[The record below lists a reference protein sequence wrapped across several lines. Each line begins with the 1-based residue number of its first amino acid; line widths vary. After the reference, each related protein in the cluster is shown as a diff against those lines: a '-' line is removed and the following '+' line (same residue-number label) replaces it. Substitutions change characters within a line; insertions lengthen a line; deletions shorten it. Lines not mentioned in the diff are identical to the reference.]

1 MENTGPQNISWQ
13 QAEVTV
19 VLSDLHLCDAEPE
32 HPKLWKKFKTKQFF
46 FDDEF
51 QDFLQHVDTKANGR
65 SVELILNGDTFDFD
79 SFMKQP
85 EKPPY
90 RVSWLEKHRG
100 LAAEQVKATF
110 KMREIL
116 NEHHVWVNALRDFI
130 LKGHRVVFIIGNHDL
145 ELHFAAVQDEIMKA
159 LGLHSSAESRVRF
172 CNWFYISNN
181 DTLIEHGN
189 QYDPYCLC
197 QDPINP
203 MIQKGR
209 RVEVRLPFG
218 NLACRY
224 MTNGMGFF
232 NPHVDTNYIMSVR
245 EYLVFFFRYMIWN
258 QPGLLWTWFWGACV
272 TLWQTFL
279 DGIRPVVKDPLAV
292 EDQVKKISLD
302 SNATERMVR
311 EMREISV
318 HPASK
323 NPFLLAQELWL
334 DRAFFLV
341 LAFVVLLQLFQFIN
355 FVYSISFYWMFVP
368 LAIFTPFFLFYSQSV
383 KSYVTK
389 YKEPDETILSLAA
402 QITGV
407 VRIVYGHTHI
417 PRHEMIGPVEH
428 LNSGSWSP
436 AFLDVE
442 CTKPFGKKTFVWVE
456 AQQNEARQ
464 ASLLEFEEKEFRDV
478 FIRGAHLSAAR

>member
-1 MENTGPQNISWQ
+1 MGTTW
-13 QAEVTV
+13 ARADLTV

-32 HPKLWKKFKTKQFF
+32 HRPTRLWKKFKTKQFF
-46 FDDEF
+46 FDDQF
-51 QDFLQHVDTKANGR
+51 RIFLEEIDRQAGGR
-65 SVELILNGDTFDFD
+65 AAELILNGDTFDFD

-90 RVSWLEKHRG
+90 RVSWLERHRG

-110 KMREIL
+110 KIKEIL
-116 NEHHVWVNALRDFI
+116 SEHHVWVEALRAFI

-145 ELHFAAVQDEIMKA
+145 ELHFPEVQAEIVGS
-159 LGLHSSAESRVRF
+159 LDLHASAQTRVRF

-232 NPHVDTNYIMSVR
+232 NPHVDTNYIMGVK
-245 EYLVFFFRYMIWN
+245 EYLVFFFKYMIWT

-292 EDQVKKISLD
+292 EDQVKQISLAA
-302 SNATERMVR
+302 NASERMVR

-334 DRAFFLV
+334 DRAFFL
-341 LAFVVLLQLFQFIN
+341 FVGFWLLLQFFQFVN
-355 FVYSISFYWMFVP
+355 YVYSLSFYWMFVP
-368 LAIFTPFFLFYSQSV
+368 LAILTPFFLFYSQSV
-383 KSYVTK
+383 QSYVTK
-389 YKEPDETILSLAA
+389 YKEPDETILALAA

-428 LNSGSWSP
+428 LNSGTWSP

-442 CTKPFGKKTFVWVE
+442 CTKPFGKKTFVWIE
-456 AQQNEARQ
+456 AGRRESRS
-464 ASLLEFEEKEFRDV
+464 ASLMEFDGQSFRESHV
-478 FIRGAHLSAAR
+478 RGAHLFAAR